1 MERVIRARSARCIQ
15 SLLQRRKSGNG
26 VEVKATDDGVGCTLP
41 LQITVIIRWQNN
53 VGDTQEHI
61 HMVHSKPLSH
71 VISTSN
77 LCVLEIRQHRS
88 LH

>member
-53 VGDTQEHI
+53 VGDT
-61 HMVHSKPLSH
+61 
-71 VISTSN
+71 
-77 LCVLEIRQHRS
+77 
-88 LH
+88 